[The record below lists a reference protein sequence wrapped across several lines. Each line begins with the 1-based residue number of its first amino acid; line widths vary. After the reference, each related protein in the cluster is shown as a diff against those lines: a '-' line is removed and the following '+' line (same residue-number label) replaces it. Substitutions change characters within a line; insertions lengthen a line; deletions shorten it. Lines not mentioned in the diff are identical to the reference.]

1 MVVVNNQ
8 IINYLQL
15 PITCLH
21 ADNRYMVKMAEEK
34 LAKSMEY
41 ETSIGNT
48 AALARLKLEV
58 LPPTVV
64 DQIKLWQLELD
75 GIQAFKGYLYT
86 EFTNDMEFERFLN
99 YGKLNSVLY
108 CLGGYRT
115 KRKFFV
121 TSEGN
126 QQLIEYAKRAPR
138 RAGTPA

>member
-1 MVVVNNQ
+1 
-8 IINYLQL
+8 
-15 PITCLH
+15 
-21 ADNRYMVKMAEEK
+21 MAEEK
-34 LAKSMEY
+34 LAKTMEF

-48 AALARLKLEV
+48 AALGRLKLEV

-75 GIQAFKGYLYT
+75 RIQAFKGYLYT
-86 EFTNDMEFERFLN
+86 EFANDMEFERLLN
-99 YGKLNSVLY
+99 YGKELCVIVWED
-108 CLGGYRT
+108 RT
-115 KRKFFV
+115 KRRFFV